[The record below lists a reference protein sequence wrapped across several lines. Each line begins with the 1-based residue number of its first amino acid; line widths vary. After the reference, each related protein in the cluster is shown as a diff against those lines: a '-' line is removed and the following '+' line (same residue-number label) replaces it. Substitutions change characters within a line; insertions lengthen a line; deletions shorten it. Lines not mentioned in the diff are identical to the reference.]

1 MDNRMIVMNFA
12 QTNQNFMEVI
22 KANHKINGKIRGIR
36 AALFVLGGVCGFL
49 LSELQER
56 KRSEKYLEKRIDEVN
71 DFAERIEK
79 MANDT
84 AEAFDILSRQV
95 QLKDDDGGVHD
106 A

>member
-1 MDNRMIVMNFA
+1 MDDRMIVMNFA

-56 KRSEKYLEKRIDEVN
+56 KRSEKYLEKRIDEV
-71 DFAERIEK
+71 EK
-79 MANDT
+79 KADET
-84 AEAFDILSRQV
+84 AEAFDILSRQA